1 MKRSLVLLAIFTLLL
16 VSSCNHKELDFGGVA
31 DLTVIFDWAGTRD
44 ANPSSMMLA
53 AFAGSSQPVFK
64 PLQGKDGGGIMLPE
78 GDYQLIGYN
87 EDTEVLYTKGDKWA
101 GFEICSQP
109 TEFEL
114 KSRMFARSRGVPRG
128 AGTEDQQL
136 IEEPDPLWTS
146 IYEKAT
152 VTGAVGRKV
161 TMEMEDATFVL
172 NFTIKNVD
180 NIEYITDILATVS
193 GMSGSWIPSQH
204 KCSDTDCLIP
214 FQLSKGENTLSG
226 SVRTFGYRRTGNN
239 GEAKKHLLVVY
250 TEMTDGSRRY
260 YTFDVSEGVNKAD
273 PANGNKVEIVLEELP
288 VPKPIENNSAGLL
301 PDVVEWE
308 EIVIPIKM

>member
-31 DLTVIFDWAGTRD
+31 DLTVIFDWSGTRD

-53 AFAGSSQPVFK
+53 VFSGSSQPVFK
-64 PLQGKDGGGIMLPE
+64 PLEGKDGGAIMLPE

-87 EDTEVLYTKGDKWA
+87 EDTEVLYTRGDKWT

-114 KSRMFARSRGVPRG
+114 KSRMFARSRSVPRG

-136 IEEPDPLWTS
+136 IEEPDQLWTS
-146 IYEKAT
+146 VCEKAT
-152 VTGAVGRKV
+152 VTGNVGRKIM
-161 TMEMEDATFVL
+161 MEMEDATFVL

-180 NIEYITDILATVS
+180 NITYITDVLATVS

-204 KCSDTDCLIP
+204 KCSDTECLIP
-214 FQLSKGENTLSG
+214 FQLSKSENSLIG
-226 SVRTFGYRRTGNN
+226 SVRTFGYRRTNGS
-239 GEAKKHLLVVY
+239 GEAMKHLFVVY
-250 TEMTDGSRRY
+250 AEMTDGSRRY
-260 YTFDVSEGVNKAD
+260 YTFDVSDDVNKAD
-273 PANGNKVEIVLEELP
+273 PANRNKIDIVLDELP
-288 VPKPIENNSAGLL
+288 LPKPIDKGAGFV
-301 PDVVEWE
+301 PDVVDWE
-308 EIVIPIKM
+308 EIIIPLKM